1 MIMIG
6 DQIGEERGQ
15 VLSTRV
21 LPSEPG
27 QPPRMEISVQ
37 AAGSILG
44 IPHNTTIT
52 YEAVAL
58 PDGTL
63 LGQGQG
69 VSMSNKGDVAT
80 WTGGGAGRMTGNGGT
95 EFRGAIYYRTESK
108 NWSRLNGMAVVYE
121 YSVDESGKTEAQTF
135 EWK

>member
-1 MIMIG
+1 MLG

-15 VLSTRV
+15 VIATRV

-37 AAGSILG
+37 GSGTLCG
-44 IPHNTTIT
+44 IPHNVTLT
-52 YEAVAL
+52 YEAMAL

-63 LGQGQG
+63 QGQGQG
-69 VSMSNKGDVAT
+69 VATSKQGDMAT
-80 WTGGGAGRMTGNGGT
+80 FIGQGAGRMTDTGAT
-95 EFRGAIYYRTESK
+95 EFRGAIYYQTESP
-108 NWSRLNGMAVVYE
+108 NWARLNGIAVIYE
-121 YSVDESGKTEAQTF
+121 YSMDESGKTEAQSW